1 MNKKDLIDAVAKK
14 AGISKKAANDA
25 IDTLITT
32 ITKSLKKGEKVTFVG
47 FGTFIVRKRAARRAR
62 NPRTQQII
70 KVPAKKVPVF
80 RPGSELRKAVK

>member
-1 MNKKDLIDAVAKK
+1 MNKKDLVNTLAKK
-14 AGISKKAANDA
+14 VGLSKKAANDA
-25 IDTLITT
+25 IDTMIET

-47 FGTFIVRKRAARRAR
+47 FGTFTVRKRAARKAR

-80 RPGSELRKAVK
+80 RPGSELRKAIK

>member
-14 AGISKKAANDA
+14 ASISKKAANDA

-47 FGTFIVRKRAARRAR
+47 FGTFTVRKRAARKAR

>member
-1 MNKKDLIDAVAKK
+1 MNKKDLVNTLAKK
-14 AGISKKAANDA
+14 VGLSKKAANEA
-25 IDTLITT
+25 IDTLIET

-47 FGTFIVRKRAARRAR
+47 FGTFTVRERAARKAR

-80 RPGSELRKAVK
+80 RPGSELRKAIK

>member
-1 MNKKDLIDAVAKK
+1 MNKKDLIEALSKK
-14 AGISKKAANDA
+14 AGLSKKAANDA

-47 FGTFIVRKRAARRAR
+47 FGTFTVRKRAARKAR

-80 RPGSELRKAVK
+80 RPGSELRKSVK

>member
-1 MNKKDLIDAVAKK
+1 MNKKDLVNTLAKK
-14 AGISKKAANDA
+14 VGLSKKAANEA
-25 IDTLITT
+25 IDTLIET

-47 FGTFIVRKRAARRAR
+47 FGTFTVRKRAARKAR

-80 RPGSELRKAVK
+80 RPGSELRKAIK

>member
-47 FGTFIVRKRAARRAR
+47 FGTFTVRKRAARKAR

>member
-1 MNKKDLIDAVAKK
+1 MNKKDLINELSRKV
-14 AGISKKAANDA
+14 GLSKKAANDT
-25 IDTLITT
+25 IDTLLKT

-47 FGTFIVRKRAARRAR
+47 FGTFSVRKRAARKAR

-80 RPGSELRKAVK
+80 RPGSELRKSVK